1 MLDFELLRAFVAVAE
16 CGGFHRA
23 AERLNLTQ
31 STVSQQI
38 KRLELETKR
47 PLFRRTTR
55 SVALTDDGEM
65 LLGEA
70 RRLLQLEEAARQRLE
85 APRLSGTVR
94 LGVVEEV
101 AEGSLPSALARF
113 AALHRGVKLEVQIGV
128 SMELI
133 EQLNAGLL
141 DVVCAA
147 RPPGTTK
154 GRLVSRESLVWA
166 AADTFDLVP
175 GEALPLALY
184 RERSVSREVALAAL
198 QDSELTWEIVYTS
211 PRLTGLRAAAL
222 AGLAITPLPESTVI
236 AGLRILGAEAGLP
249 RLPDIEL
256 AIYEKPRPDKT
267 AAALTAAMLALVSRR
282 RFPVSAP
289 GSLTLWLAAISHRP
303 RSLARIIT
311 SRVRRRAQSKQTRAS

>member
-1 MLDFELLRAFVAVAE
+1 LRTSINSMLDFELLRAFVAVAE

-38 KRLELETKR
+38 KRLELETQCS
-47 PLFRRTTR
+47 LFRRTTR

-70 RRLLQLEEAARQRLE
+70 RRLLQLEEAARQRLG

-101 AEGSLPSALARF
+101 ADGSLASALARF

-133 EQLNAGLL
+133 EQLHAGLL

-147 RPPGTTK
+147 RPPGSTK

-211 PRLTGLRAAAL
+211 PSLTGLRAAAL

-256 AIYEKPRPDKT
+256 AIYEKPRPDKA
-267 AAALTAAMLALVSRR
+267 AAALAAALLALAQGSSR
-282 RFPVSAP
+282 P
-289 GSLTLWLAAISHRP
+289 
-303 RSLARIIT
+303 II
-311 SRVRRRAQSKQTRAS
+311 

>member
-38 KRLELETKR
+38 KRLELETQC

-70 RRLLQLEEAARQRLE
+70 RRLLQLEEAARQRLG

-101 AEGSLPSALARF
+101 ADGSLPSALARF

-133 EQLNAGLL
+133 EQLNAGRL
-141 DVVCAA
+141 DVVFAG
-147 RPPGTTK
+147 RPLGTTK

-211 PRLTGLRAAAL
+211 PSLTGLRAAAL

-256 AIYEKPRPDKT
+256 AIYEKPRPDKA
-267 AAALTAAMLALVSRR
+267 AAALTAAILALARGPSR
-282 RFPVSAP
+282 P
-289 GSLTLWLAAISHRP
+289 TI
-303 RSLARIIT
+303 
-311 SRVRRRAQSKQTRAS
+311 

>member
-31 STVSQQI
+31 LTVSQQI

-211 PRLTGLRAAAL
+211 PSLTGLRAAAL
-222 AGLAITPLPESTVI
+222 AGLAIMPLPESAVV
-236 AGLRILGAEAGLP
+236 AGLRILDSEAGLP

-256 AIYEKPRPDKT
+256 AIYEKPRPDKA
-267 AAALTAAMLALVSRR
+267 AAALTAAMLALARGPSR
-282 RFPVSAP
+282 P
-289 GSLTLWLAAISHRP
+289 TI
-303 RSLARIIT
+303 
-311 SRVRRRAQSKQTRAS
+311 